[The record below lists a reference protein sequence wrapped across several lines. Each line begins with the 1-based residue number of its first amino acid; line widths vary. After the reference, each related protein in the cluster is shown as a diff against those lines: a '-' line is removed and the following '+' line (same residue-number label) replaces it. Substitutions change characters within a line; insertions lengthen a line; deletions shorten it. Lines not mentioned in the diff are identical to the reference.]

1 MTIKVSDSAVAVLIL
16 KIAGATVVH
25 GTRKPTN
32 DSPPWIFLKADL
44 GHQADLVLGVV
55 LYARRFSPRNHGLIM
70 AYAWARKG
78 KIG

>member
-44 GHQADLVLGVV
+44 GHQADLVGCGPLRAAI
-55 LYARRFSPRNHGLIM
+55 LTSESWLNHGIRM
-70 AYAWARKG
+70 G
-78 KIG
+78 KEG